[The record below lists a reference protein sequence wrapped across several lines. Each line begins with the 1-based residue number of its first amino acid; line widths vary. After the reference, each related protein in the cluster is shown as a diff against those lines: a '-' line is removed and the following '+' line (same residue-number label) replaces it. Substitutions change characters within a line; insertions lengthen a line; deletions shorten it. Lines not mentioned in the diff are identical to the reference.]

1 MLPRRTLL
9 AALLVVSLPS
19 ALFAGT
25 VLSTKE
31 GGRAGTRTGKIYI
44 QGGNLRMESTGADGR
59 HQVVIYRSDAGSLY
73 VLNDQEKSYL
83 VVNRETMR
91 APQEAALQALEGRKD
106 MTDAQRNMIRERMA
120 AAGAMPGGAGRPG
133 AAEEAPTYKKIASGV
148 AVNGFTTDEYEAD
161 QGNEKVREVWL
172 ADASAVTFD
181 KSDLAAFESMGK
193 TFGGRPGGRG
203 PSFAFGGGNGAPAGV
218 PIKTVHYSGGQVLST
233 HELTGFEKQDVPA
246 ASFAVPAG
254 YTKKEIP
261 TPRVPN

>member
-1 MLPRRTLL
+1 MLPRRTLP

-31 GGRAGTRTGKIYI
+31 TGRGGSHTGKIYI
-44 QGGNLRMESTGADGR
+44 QGGNLRIESTGADGR
-59 HQVVIYRSDAGSLY
+59 HQVVLYRSDAGSLY

-83 VVNRETMR
+83 VINRDTMR

-106 MTDAQRNMIRERMA
+106 MTDAQRKMIRDRMA
-120 AAGAMPGGAGRPG
+120 AAGAMAGGAGRPG
-133 AAEEAPTYKKIASGV
+133 PTEAPTYKKIASGV

-161 QGNEKVREVWL
+161 QGDEKVREVWL
-172 ADASAVTFD
+172 ADPSAVTFD
-181 KSDLAAFESMGK
+181 RADLAAFESMGK
-193 TFGGRPGGRG
+193 SFGGRPGGRG

-246 ASFAVPAG
+246 ASFAVPPG
-254 YTKKEIP
+254 YTKKEIGA
-261 TPRVPN
+261 PRMPN